1 MPPAILLT
9 RDPREAGCGGRARYA
24 PAKRENEK
32 RIEEYIDRVQ
42 AIVWRCP
49 CGGTLR
55 LSGYGAAPF
64 EGRGIWRYLR
74 GLPLDAS
81 RIVSMGEGD
90 TPLIERRIGGRAAWF
105 KLDYLAP
112 TGSYKDRGMSG
123 SR

>member
-1 MPPAILLT
+1 MLSCM
-9 RDPREAGCGGRARYA
+9 RCSRQFG
-24 PAKRENEK
+24 
-32 RIEEYIDRVQ
+32 DR

-55 LSGYGAAPF
+55 LSGYGAALF

-90 TPLIERRIGGRAAWF
+90 TPLIERRVGGRAAS
-105 KLDYLAP
+105 LDRK
-112 TGSYKDRGMSG
+112 SVV
-123 SR
+123 